1 MNSLNQKK
9 GEDNF
14 HRLLK
19 QLSLRC
25 NNENLYK
32 MALTHGSFAYENRSS
47 AQENNQRLEFLGDA
61 VLELT
66 VSDYLYRTYPNYTE
80 GELTKLRATI
90 VCASSVARVAVQLNL
105 GDYLMMGRG
114 EEKSGGRERPSI
126 LADAFEALLGA
137 VYLDHGWE
145 AACKFALS
153 CLKPIIEDV
162 FAGRL
167 ERDYKTE
174 LQEVLQRR
182 SPEPVQYIIL
192 NEKGPPH
199 NKIFTAAVIY
209 CNQEIGRGVGYSKK
223 EAESQAAAQAL
234 EKMNYGRIENK
245 D

>member
-9 GEDNF
+9 EEENF
-14 HRLLK
+14 HRLLE

-32 MALTHGSFAYENRSS
+32 TALTHGSYTYENRLLV
-47 AQENNQRLEFLGDA
+47 QENNQRLEFLGDA
-61 VLELT
+61 VLELS
-66 VSDYLYRTYPNYTE
+66 VSDYLYRTYPHYAE

-90 VCASSVARVAVQLNL
+90 VCASSIARVASQLNL
-105 GDYLMMGRG
+105 GDYLLMGRG

-137 VYLDHGWE
+137 VFLDHGWE
-145 AACKFALS
+145 AAGKFALS
-153 CLKPIIEDV
+153 CLKPVIEDV

-182 SPEPVQYIIL
+182 SPEPIQYIIL

-209 CNQEIGRGVGYSKK
+209 RNQEIGRGVGTSKK

-234 EKMNYGRIENK
+234 EKMEER
-245 D
+245 